1 MAVYLEFINLI
12 IPRDRIETV
21 YEGGWDQFVSD
32 NQSAIGGRIWFDDHL
47 MRDGAMSPG
56 DMGLLIDLWKDI
68 GLNPID
74 EKDGQ
79 KFWEDCCVVDTMFG
93 ATLPCDWIE
102 FTEDGRSAFL
112 KGTEPGELAMRGSN

>member
-1 MAVYLEFINLI
+1 MSVYLEFINLV
-12 IPRDRIETV
+12 IPRDRIEAV
-21 YEGGWDQFVSD
+21 YDGGWNEFASD
-32 NQSAIGGRIWFDDHL
+32 NQTVFGRRIRFDDHL

-68 GLNPID
+68 GLSPFG

-79 KFWEDCCVVDTMFG
+79 KFWKDCCVVGPMFG

-112 KGTEPGELAMRGSN
+112 KGTEPGELATRGSD

>member
-12 IPRDRIETV
+12 IPRDRIKAV
-21 YEGGWDQFVSD
+21 YTGGWEQFVSD
-32 NQSAIGGRIWFDDHL
+32 RQAAIGGRIWFDDHL

-56 DMGLLIDLWKDI
+56 DMGLLIDLWTSI
-68 GLNPID
+68 GLKPIG

-79 KFWEDCCVVDTMFG
+79 KFWKDCCVVDTIFG

-112 KGTEPGELAMRGSN
+112 NGTEPGELATRGSN

>member
-1 MAVYLEFINLI
+1 MSVHLEFINLI
-12 IPRDRIETV
+12 IPRDRIETA
-21 YEGGWDQFVSD
+21 YQGGWDQFVLD
-32 NQSAIGGRIWFDDHL
+32 NQSAIGGRVWFDDYL

-68 GLNPID
+68 GLNPLG
-74 EKDGQ
+74 ERDGQ
-79 KFWEDCCVVDTMFG
+79 KFWKDCCVVDTMFG

-112 KGTEPGELAMRGSN
+112 KGTEPGELATRRSN

>member
-12 IPRDRIETV
+12 IPRDHIEAV

-56 DMGLLIDLWKDI
+56 DMGLLIDLWTSI
-68 GLNPID
+68 GLNPIG

-79 KFWEDCCVVDTMFG
+79 KFWKDCCVVDTMFG

-112 KGTEPGELAMRGSN
+112 KGTEPGELATRGSN

>member
-21 YEGGWDQFVSD
+21 YEGGWDQFVLDNHSD
-32 NQSAIGGRIWFDDHL
+32 IGGRVWFDDHL

-56 DMGLLIDLWKDI
+56 DMSLLIDLWIGI
-68 GLNPID
+68 GLNPIG

-79 KFWEDCCVVDTMFG
+79 KFWKDCCVVDTMFG

-102 FTEDGRSAFL
+102 FTEYGRSAFL
-112 KGTEPGELAMRGSN
+112 KGTEPGELATRGSN

>member
-12 IPRDRIETV
+12 IPRDHIEAV
-21 YEGGWDQFVSD
+21 YKGGWNQFVLD

-56 DMGLLIDLWKDI
+56 DMGLLIDLWTGI
-68 GLNPID
+68 GLNPLG

-79 KFWEDCCVVDTMFG
+79 KFWKDCCVVDTMFG

-112 KGTEPGELAMRGSN
+112 KGTEPGELATRGSD

>member
-1 MAVYLEFINLI
+1 MSVHLEFINLI
-12 IPRDRIETV
+12 IPRGRLQTV
-21 YEGGWDQFVSD
+21 YKGGWDQFVLD
-32 NQSAIGGRIWFDDHL
+32 NQSAIGGRVWFDDYL

-79 KFWEDCCVVDTMFG
+79 KFWKDCCVVDTMFG

-112 KGTEPGELAMRGSN
+112 KGTEPGELATRGSN

>member
-12 IPRDRIETV
+12 IPRDRIKAV
-21 YEGGWDQFVSD
+21 YTGGWEQFVSD
-32 NQSAIGGRIWFDDHL
+32 RQAAIGGRIWFDDHL

-93 ATLPCDWIE
+93 VTLPCDWIE

-112 KGTEPGELAMRGSN
+112 KGTEPGELATRGSN

>member
-1 MAVYLEFINLI
+1 MSVYLEFINLI
-12 IPRDRIETV
+12 IPRDHIDTV
-21 YEGGWDQFVSD
+21 YKGGWDQFISD

-68 GLNPID
+68 GLSPIG
-74 EKDGQ
+74 EKDGT

-112 KGTEPGELAMRGSN
+112 KGTEPGELATRGSN

>member
-12 IPRDRIETV
+12 IPRDRIETA
-21 YEGGWDQFVSD
+21 YQGGWDQFVLD
-32 NQSAIGGRIWFDDHL
+32 NQSAIGGRVWFDDYL

-79 KFWEDCCVVDTMFG
+79 KFWKDCCVVDTMFG

-112 KGTEPGELAMRGSN
+112 KGTEPGELATRGSN